1 LEDEFDD
8 ELKIEIMGKKDQ
20 VIKDIQTFNEII
32 SISLKLFYSKLI
44 NYQIFRSEKDE
55 FINIICY
62 FLFNY

>member
-1 LEDEFDD
+1 MEDEFDD

-55 FINIICY
+55 FITIIKIN
-62 FLFNY
+62 FILF